1 MADDGETAVLEV
13 STEIKPAPLLS
24 QNSGENDSISRWS
37 NSVEGSVVASPSIES
52 FSTLPEQEVSE
63 FGLDTRDLQVRV
75 DNPQKHLNTLETFIT
90 FRITTRTSRAEYE
103 ETEYVV
109 RRRYN
114 DFVWLRQK
122 LVEDFP
128 THLIPPLP
136 EKHSLLG
143 QLDRYSRDFVYARM
157 ALLHRFLNRVA
168 DHPVLSC
175 HHSVRSFL
183 TAKPSEFSIIRKTK
197 RQDGSGGGGFL
208 GRFSDSIHNIANVYL
223 ARERAPPEFER
234 VSEYVASLGDK
245 LANVDKVGARIHKER
260 LEHLNGLQQL
270 HPILSLWSA
279 SEAEPDTSHCEA
291 GSKVGGLGVAISAVA
306 AAVEK
311 AAKAERSA
319 TAAHSTLVARPLREY
334 LLYIEAVRE
343 ALARRDAVQ
352 ASYEAYV
359 DELKRKR
366 TERVALQQQVG
377 DLSGDL
383 GETQGGCAPPGRT
396 GAPFQLGS
404 GLWKSAGEAREEKLR
419 RLSTTIPELVQQVED
434 YQDKMECANENL
446 RADLERWHLE
456 KKDDLKQLFIGLA
469 KQQIQ
474 LYQEFLNAWE
484 EALPI
489 IKVGPASASG
499 DGGSGLESTSAEFV
513 DPPSQISS

>member
-1 MADDGETAVLEV
+1 MADLGETAVLEV
-13 STEIKPAPLLS
+13 SAEVKHPPLLN
-24 QNSGENDSISRWS
+24 QNSVDNDTISHWS

-52 FSTLPEQEVSE
+52 FSTLPDHEGSD

-75 DNPQKHLNTLETFIT
+75 DNPQKHLSTLETFIT

-136 EKHSLLG
+136 EKHTLLG
-143 QLDRYSRDFVYARM
+143 QLDRYSRDFVFARM

-183 TAKPSEFSIIRKTK
+183 TAKPSEFSIIRKSK
-197 RQDGSGGGGFL
+197 RQDGTGGGFL
-208 GRFSDSIHNIANVYL
+208 GRFSDSIHNLANVYL
-223 ARERAPPEFER
+223 ARDRAPPEFER
-234 VSEYVASLGDK
+234 VSEYVAGLGDK

-279 SEAEPDTSHCEA
+279 SEADPDTTHGDA
-291 GSKVGGLGVAISAVA
+291 GTKVSGLGSALSAVA
-306 AAVEK
+306 IAVEK
-311 AAKAERSA
+311 CAKSERTA
-319 TAAHSTLVARPLREY
+319 TAAHPTL
-334 LLYIEAVRE
+334 AVRE

-352 ASYEAYV
+352 ASYEALV

-366 TERVALQQQVG
+366 TERALLQQQTG
-377 DLSGDL
+377 DIGDL
-383 GETQGGCAPPGRT
+383 GETQGGCAPPGRVGT
-396 GAPFQLGS
+396 PFQLGS
-404 GLWKSAGEAREEKLR
+404 GLWKSAGEAREEKLKK
-419 RLSTTIPELVQQVED
+419 LSTTIPELAQQVED

-456 KKDDLKQLFIGLA
+456 KKDDLKQIFIGLA
-469 KQQIQ
+469 RQQMQ
-474 LYQEFLNAWE
+474 LYQEV
-484 EALPI
+484 I
-489 IKVGPASASG
+489 
-499 DGGSGLESTSAEFV
+499 
-513 DPPSQISS
+513 PSRLLTQGYD